1 MMVSERQ
8 KMEAGDW
15 YSCLDDE
22 LEALRMVALNAVH
35 AHNHLPPSERRALSA
50 PLCGL
55 FADPGTN
62 CLVEV
67 PFHCSYGRNIHLGTE
82 VFINSG
88 CVILDSAP
96 VHIGHGTMIGT
107 GVQILCADHHR
118 DPAKRRA
125 GIEIARPV
133 TIGANVWIGA
143 GAIVMPGVTI
153 EAEAIVGAG
162 AVVTRDVSQGATVV
176 GIPAKP
182 VQGGG
187 PPTID
192 P

>member
-1 MMVSERQ
+1 MGTERE
-8 KMEAGDW
+8 KMEAGAW

-35 AHNHLPPSERRALSA
+35 AHNQLPPSERRTLSA
-50 PLCGL
+50 PLRGL

-62 CLVEV
+62 CLVEA

-96 VHIGHGTMIGT
+96 VRIGDGTLIGT
-107 GVQILCADHHR
+107 GAQIICADHHR
-118 DPAKRRA
+118 DPVQRRA
-125 GIEIARPV
+125 GIEIAHPV

-143 GAIVMPGVTI
+143 GALVMPGVTI
-153 EAEAIVGAG
+153 EAEAIIGAG
-162 AVVTRDVSQGATVV
+162 AVVTRDVAAGTTVV
-176 GIPAKP
+176 GVPAKP
-182 VQGGG
+182 L
-187 PPTID
+187 
-192 P
+192 